1 MWGKYETQYR
11 IALIGSHGTGKT
23 SVIKRL
29 SEITKFPVIE
39 ELARNYD
46 MNTSNMDEYKFFQ
59 KQLLLEQI
67 KAEMALKLSNGSFIS
82 DRSTID
88 NMAYFLLKCKG
99 NLTPEEK
106 RRYVGIAAINA
117 LLYTHIFYIPIEF
130 KMDTDDV
137 FRFKSVLFQKQ
148 IDEKIIELVKLFEI
162 HVITIR
168 GSLDERVSTILEMIE
183 WN

>member
-1 MWGKYETQYR
+1 MDRK

-23 SVIKRL
+23 SVVERL
-29 SEITKFPVIE
+29 AEITKLPVIE

-46 MNTSNMDEYKFFQ
+46 MNTPDMNEYKFFQ

-88 NMAYFLLKCKG
+88 NMAYFLLKCE
-99 NLTPEEK
+99 NVSTEEEK
-106 RRYVGIAAINA
+106 TRYVNIAIQNA
-117 LLYTHIFYIPIEF
+117 LLYNYLFYIPIEIPL
-130 KMDTDDV
+130 DNNDE
-137 FRFKSVLFQKQ
+137 FRFN
-148 IDEKIIELVKLFEI
+148 DEIFRSQVDDKIVQIIELFKL

-168 GSLDERVSTILEMIE
+168 GSLDERISTILEMIE